1 MKNAVVITGT
11 NGGIGRALKEK
22 FSAQGYAVIGIGLS
36 ADKASCEEYF
46 QVDFDHLAKND
57 DLQCQAKA
65 WLADVL
71 SNYKLK
77 GLINNSAVQILA
89 PLSELGVHSFQ
100 VSLNVNVVVPFFL
113 AKICAENLKLNKGAI
128 LNIGSIHSGLT
139 KKQFVAYATSK
150 GALETMTKAM
160 AVDLA
165 GEVRVNMISPAAIET
180 EMLVDGFKDAPEKY
194 EELAACH
201 PAGVLGRPSEVADI
215 AYFVIEQAGPFL
227 NGSIIDIS
235 GGISGK
241 LHDPA

>member
-1 MKNAVVITGT
+1 MKNAVIITGT

-22 FSAQGYAVIGIGLS
+22 FSAKDYAVIGIGLS
-36 ADKASCEEYF
+36 ADKASCEEYL
-46 QVDFDHLAKND
+46 QVDFDDLANNER
-57 DLQCQAKA
+57 LQSQVKD
-65 WLADVL
+65 WLSGVL

-89 PLSELGVHSFQ
+89 PLSELGVHSFK
-100 VSLNVNVVVPFFL
+100 STLNVNVVVPFIL
-113 AKICAENLKLNKGAI
+113 AKMCADNLRRNKGAI

-180 EMLVDGFKDAPEKY
+180 DMLVDGFKAAPEKY
-194 EELAACH
+194 KELAECH

-215 AYFVIEQAGPFL
+215 AYFVVERAGPFL
-227 NGSIIDIS
+227 NGSIIDVS

>member
-1 MKNAVVITGT
+1 MKNAVIITGT

-22 FSAQGYAVIGIGLS
+22 FSAKDYAVIGIGLS
-36 ADKASCEEYF
+36 ADKASCDEYF
-46 QVDFDHLAKND
+46 QVDFDDLANNGG
-57 DLQCQAKA
+57 LQSQVKG
-65 WLADVL
+65 WLSGVL

-89 PLSELGVHSFQ
+89 PLSELDVHSFQ
-100 VSLNVNVVVPFFL
+100 STLNVNVVVPFIL
-113 AKICAENLKLNKGAI
+113 AKMCAENLKRNKGTI

-160 AVDLA
+160 AVDLS

-180 EMLVDGFKDAPEKY
+180 EMLVDGFKAAPEKY
-194 EELAACH
+194 KELAECH

-215 AYFVIEQAGPFL
+215 AYFVVERAGPFL
-227 NGSIIDIS
+227 NGSIIDVS